1 MVILKGSIRKVTALK
16 ERREGCKLARRSK
29 EEEEEGKYVLKNL
42 RRETEYFEKK
52 IEDLEQIKKLRSEII
67 LTRSKEKV

>member
-1 MVILKGSIRKVTALK
+1 MVILKGSIRKVTAFK
-16 ERREGCKLARRSK
+16 ERREGYKLARRSK